1 VKVCVLAPRR
11 ILRES
16 GQLWLALE
24 PNNCH
29 ELGVVARLLSQ
40 LSLAHWLLDKIYH
53 AAFKLCVIMV
63 TYTACCNMQSS
74 PAHCLL
80 EYPDSMRVL
89 DLQPDEA
96 GSMISGV
103 LREVRLSANSVYE
116 CMSYM

>member
-1 VKVCVLAPRR
+1 M
-11 ILRES
+11 
-16 GQLWLALE
+16 
-24 PNNCH
+24 
-29 ELGVVARLLSQ
+29 ARLLSQ

-89 DLQPDEA
+89 DLLNATVREE
-96 GSMISGV
+96 V
-103 LREVRLSANSVYE
+103 LRSSKTPDALYAADVAIDYFV
-116 CMSYM
+116 